1 MKVKNP
7 WPFESDLAHI
17 FLSFC
22 ERVPFGV
29 ILTDRALRVVHL
41 NGWVKERL
49 ADRSREWEGAPLLDL
64 LDGEAEEYLLP
75 RFEDTLQNGT
85 TQTLSFRFHP
95 IAFRLQNERGAPL
108 PQSVTLMPLYDH
120 DTIGGVMILIQDATE
135 RLISEH
141 DLKREIAKLKTL
153 QEIETSL
160 RTLDFQ
166 ACMRTIVQEVRRFF
180 QASFATLLLREGDRL
195 VLMASDGMEEER
207 IGVGE
212 VVVRLGEGI
221 SGWVAAH
228 ARPAL
233 VHDVRQDHRYYN
245 LVSTTLSEMAVPL
258 MVSGQVIGVLDVE
271 SDRLRAFSR
280 QDLDL
285 LELIGGA
292 AATAL
297 HNARTH
303 TEVRRWQN
311 YYRAVMDQTGDVIY
325 TVDRDLKLVN
335 ANAAWDRFASENG
348 GERWLSHLVQG
359 RSLLDAFSGAERLKW
374 ERICRNL
381 LDGVLKSYHEE
392 IPCHAPWQ
400 ERWLSLQAN
409 PLYDA
414 DGAISG
420 IIFSTHDITDYTLT
434 TRRLRETN
442 RRLELM
448 VQFAFLLNQNLNYE
462 AILGQAV
469 EKLAEIFH
477 VEAVAVLGKMPQEE
491 EFHILAGYGLSEH
504 LCQVYSLP
512 PERVQEIIRT
522 FGATGAVYDQRAPHQ
537 TLFWRVYEAEG
548 FEGLLYSTL
557 FIRGE
562 PLGALMLFTR
572 DPARRFTAE
581 EKELLE
587 VIGAQMSMALANA
600 LSFREQQILA
610 ATDSL
615 TGIYNRRK
623 FFEIAAAELE
633 RSARYLRPFALLMMD
648 LDHFK
653 EYNDTFGHQEG
664 DRLLADLAQTFKRSL
679 REFDT
684 VARYGGDEFILLL
697 PETTQDGAQ
706 RVAERLIR
714 RVREKNA
721 AIPFPEG
728 LPARLSLSVGIACFP
743 QHARDLAALL
753 KCADEALYRAKENGR
768 NRFEIALN
776 GGEHESDQPGT
787 PGENPAG

>member
-1 MKVKNP
+1 MNRTAFY
-7 WPFESDLAHI
+7 PFESDLAHL

-22 ERVPFGV
+22 EQVPFGV
-29 ILTDRALRVVHL
+29 VLTDRELRLVHL
-41 NGWVKERL
+41 NGWVKQRL
-49 ADRSREWEGAPLLDL
+49 MDPMQDWEGASLMDL
-64 LDGEAEEYLLP
+64 LDNQAEEYLLP

-85 TQTLSFRFHP
+85 TQTLSFRFHAAP
-95 IAFRLQNERGAPL
+95 FRLQNERGAPL
-108 PQSVTLMPLYDH
+108 PQSVTLMPLYDRQEV
-120 DTIGGVMILIQDATE
+120 GGVVVLIQDATD

-153 QEIETSL
+153 QEIENSL
-160 RTLDFQ
+160 RTLDFR
-166 ACMRTIVQEVRRFF
+166 ACMDTIVKEVRRFF
-180 QASFATLLLREGDRL
+180 GASFVTLLLREEDRL
-195 VLMASDGMEEER
+195 ILMASDGVEGSVP
-207 IGVGE
+207 IGG

-245 LVSTTLSEMAVPL
+245 LVPTTLSEMAVPL
-258 MVSGQVIGVLDVE
+258 MVSGQCIGVLDVE

-285 LELIGGA
+285 LALIGGA

-303 TEVRRWQN
+303 TEVQRWQN

-348 GERWLSHLVQG
+348 GERWFSHLVQG
-359 RSLLDAFSGAERLKW
+359 RSLLDAFSGAERVKW
-374 ERICRNL
+374 ERICRDL
-381 LDGVLKSYHEE
+381 LDGVIPRYQED
-392 IPCHAPWQ
+392 IPCHAPWK

-414 DGAISG
+414 DGAIGG

-434 TRRLRETN
+434 ARRLRETN
-442 RRLELM
+442 QRLELL

-469 EKLAEIFH
+469 QKLAEVFR
-477 VEAVAVLGKMPQEE
+477 VEAVAVLGKLPQEE
-491 EFHILAGYGLSEH
+491 KFQILAGHGISENAGSTFSLS
-504 LCQVYSLP
+504 S
-512 PERVQEIIRT
+512 ERIREVIQT
-522 FGATGAVYDQRAPHQ
+522 FGSTGVLYELRTPEK
-537 TLFWRVYEAEG
+537 TTFWRIYDAEG
-548 FEGLLYSTL
+548 LEGALYTTL
-557 FIRGE
+557 YVKGE
-562 PLGALMLFTR
+562 PLGALFLFTR
-572 DPARRFTAE
+572 DPARRFTSQ
-581 EKELLE
+581 EKDILE

-600 LSFREQQILA
+600 LSFREQEILA
-610 ATDSL
+610 ATDGL

-623 FFEIAAAELE
+623 FFEIAAAEME
-633 RSARYLRPFALLMMD
+633 RSARYLRPLALLMMD

-653 EYNDTFGHQEG
+653 DYNDTFGHQAG
-664 DRLLADLAQTFKRSL
+664 DRLLAELAQTFKRSL

-697 PETTQDGAQ
+697 PETTQDGAR
-706 RVAERLIR
+706 RVAERLLR
-714 RVREKNA
+714 RVREKSA
-721 AIPFPEG
+721 AILYPEET
-728 LPARLSLSVGIACFP
+728 ARLSLSVGIACFP
-743 QHARDLAALL
+743 QHARDLASLL
-753 KCADEALYRAKENGR
+753 KCADEALYRAKQNGR
-768 NRFEIALN
+768 DRFEIALD
-776 GGEHESDQPGT
+776 GGEHEPDQPGT
-787 PGENPAG
+787 PH